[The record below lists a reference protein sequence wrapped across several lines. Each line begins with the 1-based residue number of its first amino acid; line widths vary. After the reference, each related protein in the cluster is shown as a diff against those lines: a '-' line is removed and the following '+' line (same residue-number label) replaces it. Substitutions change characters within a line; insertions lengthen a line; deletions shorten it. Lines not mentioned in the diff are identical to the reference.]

1 MKKNNAFQKDNLML
15 IVLTIYVIINVV
27 VNVFLTS
34 DLINTSLLGISLFLL
49 VIQLK
54 KMNIKL

>member
-15 IVLTIYVIINVV
+15 IVLTIYVIVNVV

-49 VIQLK
+49 VTQLK

>member
-15 IVLTIYVIINVV
+15 IVLTMYVIVNVV

-49 VIQLK
+49 VTQLK

>member
-15 IVLTIYVIINVV
+15 IVLTMYVIINVV

-49 VIQLK
+49 VTQLK

>member
-1 MKKNNAFQKDNLML
+1 MKKNSAFQKDTVML
-15 IVLTIYVIINVV
+15 IVLTMFVV
-27 VNVFLTS
+27 VNLVVNIVLTS

-49 VIQLK
+49 VTQLK